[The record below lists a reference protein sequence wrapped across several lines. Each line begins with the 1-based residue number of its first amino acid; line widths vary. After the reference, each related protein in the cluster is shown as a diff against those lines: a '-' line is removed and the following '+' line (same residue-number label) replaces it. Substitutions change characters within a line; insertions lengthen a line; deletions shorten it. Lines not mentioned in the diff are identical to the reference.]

1 MLQILDFLG
10 KVVKISK
17 INLILRVHNLEPYF
31 SWRNLYSSEDDPRS
45 PFYGNEHN
53 EFYFMEKIYD
63 HYIHPQWDSMGSST
77 LFLKIL
83 FVDYDDGYAFI
94 ELIGEWNDILYNDI
108 MFLKREIGDRLISDG
123 IDKFILIGENVLN
136 FHAGDDCYYEE
147 WLEDIENGWVVL
159 LNFREH
165 VLSEFRQANLA
176 NYFTLWDEF
185 NDLSWRTYRPLQLF
199 QKIQQYVLKRVSA

>member
-1 MLQILDFLG
+1 VLQILDFLG